1 MRIRLLGLWA
11 CLCIT
16 VSGTEAEEGNKEP
29 DYRKRIGIEAKIAV
43 KKNSANMSINDVRQQ
58 ISGYF
63 SLQDDASIYDSPI
76 GGLKGKYWVIG
87 QTVGGWST
95 GGTGKYVVFQKGD
108 WAADLP
114 LKGTAQVPIKETS
127 TTYDKTGSGKFGFE
141 YYGYLFVVQNAS
153 DEYLIVKSNR
163 KEFEDGG
170 SRFLQLEENMTFDK
184 DLSPKARA
192 SWYN

>member
-1 MRIRLLGLWA
+1 MRKWLLWFWA

-16 VSGTEAEEGNKEP
+16 VSCEAAEEGKKEP
-29 DYRKRIGIEAKIAV
+29 DYRKRIRVEAKIAL

-63 SLQDDASIYDSPI
+63 SLQDDASIYDQPI

-108 WAADLP
+108 WAVDLP

-141 YYGYLFVVQNAS
+141 YYGYLFVVQNTS
-153 DEYLIVKSNR
+153 DEYFIVKSNR

-170 SRFLQLEENMTFDK
+170 SRFLQLEEKMTFDK
-184 DLSPKARA
+184 DLSPKDRA